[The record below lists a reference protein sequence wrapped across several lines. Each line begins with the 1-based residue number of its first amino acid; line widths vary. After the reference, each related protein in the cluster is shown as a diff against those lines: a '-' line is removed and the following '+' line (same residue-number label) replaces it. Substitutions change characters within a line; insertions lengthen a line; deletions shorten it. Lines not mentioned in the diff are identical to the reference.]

1 MLQNYIILCYLY
13 HFFLYF
19 SKKLNFNEIYI
30 INVIMP
36 AFVVFFFAK

>member
-1 MLQNYIILCYLY
+1 MLQNYIFLCYMY

-30 INVIMP
+30 INIVMR
-36 AFVVFFFAK
+36 VVAMFFFTK